1 MRLYKEKIPVIA
13 MDIVRVLIAEQD
25 IEADDPREVEA
36 DVESVLKEYLRLE
49 RDLTEKAKDRV
60 EATGGSR
67 QDITRFKKVL
77 AEQRNI
83 GLGAEGISYILD
95 QLLAILMRSPHVE
108 EIYSEDAD
116 IRRKARKVL
125 ERHMAAEEE
134 LDREVRDKIK
144 NLEEGTRTWE
154 VEYARMMEQVKRK
167 RGVT

>member
-13 MDIVRVLIAEQD
+13 MDIVRVLIAERD
-25 IEADDPREVEA
+25 IEAEDPREVET
-36 DVESVLKEYLRLE
+36 DVESVLREYLRLE
-49 RDLTEKAKDRV
+49 RDLTERAKDRV

-77 AEQRNI
+77 AEQKNI

-95 QLLAILMRSPHVE
+95 QLLAILMRSPHVD
-108 EIYSEDAD
+108 EIFSEDAD